1 MLLFAIGGPVFA
13 QASLLQQLGGKAAN
27 TSQSSSEAAA
37 KGGSTAATSGQQA
50 PTGGSAGQTPASSAS
65 AGSGSA
71 QQKAAPLMNGQAF
84 TRLFT
89 QNSVLSWILLIVF
102 LLAGLLLGRG
112 LQFLLTK
119 IAARLRKSQSELRAE
134 LFESAGGPANLAFIT
149 AGIYAGLARIAMDTP
164 VRVFVDDV
172 ITLLIYIAVFWFAYN
187 IISVVEIALKRFT
200 SRTETKLDDMLVPLI
215 RKTLR
220 LFVIIFAVL
229 LIAENVFRQN
239 IGTWL
244 AGLGIAGIA
253 VSLAAQD
260 SLKNLI
266 GSITILFDRPFK
278 LGDRIVFSGYDGP
291 VEEIGFRS
299 VKIRTLTGHLVT
311 VPNSKVVNEAVENI
325 GARPCIRRSMSVT
338 ITYDTPREK
347 IERAVQIIRDLLE
360 EEGLRE
366 PIHGKIGNDEYP
378 PRVYF
383 SDYNADSLGIMVLY
397 WFFPPNYWD
406 YMDHAQR
413 FNLRLYEEYEKA
425 GIEFAF
431 PTQTLFL
438 AGDPNRS
445 LSVDV
450 NRPPADN
457 DKP

>member
-1 MLLFAIGGPVFA
+1 MLLIAVGAPAFA
-13 QASLLQQLGGKAAN
+13 QASLLQELGGKAA
-27 TSQSSSEAAA
+27 QSSKSSSSAAT
-37 KGGSTAATSGQQA
+37 KGGAATA
-50 PTGGSAGQTPASSAS
+50 PQVPAGNATGRAS
-65 AGSGSA
+65 AGSGSGGPAPA

-84 TRLFT
+84 ARLFT
-89 QNSVLSWILLIVF
+89 QNSVVAWILLVVF
-102 LLAGLLLGRG
+102 LLAGLALGRG
-112 LQFLLTK
+112 LQFILTK
-119 IAARLRKSQSELRAE
+119 IAARLRKSESELRAE
-134 LFESAGGPANLAFIT
+134 LFESAGGPANLALIT
-149 AGIYAGLARIAMDTP
+149 AGIYVGLARIAMDPP
-164 VRVFVDDV
+164 VRSFVTDV

-187 IISVVEIALKRFT
+187 VITVVEIALKRVT
-200 SRTETKLDDMLVPLI
+200 ARTETKLDDMLVPLI

-220 LFVIIFAVL
+220 LLVIIFAVL

-239 IGTWL
+239 IATWL

-278 LGDRIVFSGYDGP
+278 IGDRIVFSGYDGP

-347 IERAVQIIRDLLE
+347 VELAVQIIRDLLE

-413 FNLRLYEEYEKA
+413 FNLRLFEEYERV

-438 AGDPNRS
+438 AGDPNRK

-450 NRPPADN
+450 NRPPSDN
-457 DKP
+457 PKP

>member
-1 MLLFAIGGPVFA
+1 MNGLNLRAKHPVLRYAFVLTLLTAIGAPTWA
-13 QASLLQQLGGKAAN
+13 QGALLPQLQQSAKNAASAQ
-27 TSQSSSEAAA
+27 TTPTAPSAPSEAQPAA
-37 KGGSTAATSGQQA
+37 AEPNAGIN
-50 PTGGSAGQTPASSAS
+50 GQTWA
-65 AGSGSA
+65 
-71 QQKAAPLMNGQAF
+71 
-84 TRLFT
+84 RLINDNNLF
-89 QNSVLSWILLIVF
+89 SWLF
-102 LLAGLLLGRG
+102 LVIFIIAGLALGRG
-112 LQFLLTK
+112 LSFLLTK
-119 IAARLRKSQSELRAE
+119 IAAKLRTSKSELRAE
-134 LFESAGGPANLAFIT
+134 LFESAGGPANLALIT
-149 AGIYAGLARIAMDTP
+149 AGIYLGLTRISVDPA
-164 VRVFVDDV
+164 VRSFTTDV
-172 ITLLIYIAVFWFAYN
+172 IALLVYIAIFWFAYN
-187 IISVVEIALKRFT
+187 IISVVEIALRRFT
-200 SRTETKLDDMLVPLI
+200 ARTETKLDDMLVPLI

-260 SLKNLI
+260 SLKNLF

-278 LGDRIVFSGYDGP
+278 LGDRIVFSGFDGP

-299 VKIRTLTGHLVT
+299 IKIRTLTGHLVT

-325 GARPCIRRSMSVT
+325 GARPYIRRLMNVT

-347 IERAVQIIRDLLE
+347 LERAVQIIHDILE
-360 EEGLRE
+360 EEGIRE
-366 PIHGKIGNDEYP
+366 PIHGSVGKDEFP

-383 SDYNADSLGIMVLY
+383 TDYNADSLNIMVLY

-406 YMDHAQR
+406 YMEHTQR
-413 FNLRLYEEYEKA
+413 FNLRLFEEYEKA

-431 PTQTLFL
+431 PTQTLYL
-438 AGDPNRS
+438 AGDPNRR

-450 NRPPADN
+450 TKRTET
-457 DKP
+457 